1 MESECC
7 SLYLKNV
14 SVFSGRDEEVLPA
27 QNILI
32 EEGRFAKIG
41 HIAPSSQNVRTLDM
55 AGKFLMPGLIDA
67 HFHAYASDLD
77 FAKLDQLPQTYHAL
91 KGSELLSGALRR
103 GFTTVRDVGGADY
116 GLWRGMEDG
125 LFAGPRLFYAGKA
138 LSQTGGHGDMR
149 APSLEPCACGS
160 SGMLTRVVDGVDNI
174 RAAARE
180 ELRRGASH
188 IKVFVSGGIS
198 SPSDPIWSL
207 QYSDPELE
215 AVVDEAHR
223 RGKYVVA
230 HAYTPEAIA
239 RSVRAGVR
247 SIEHA
252 NLITPEV
259 AGEIQ
264 KAGAFVVPT
273 LVTYDTLGRYGHET
287 GAPDTMIAKL
297 DEVASKGL
305 EAIRICREA
314 GVKLGFGTDLLGEL
328 HKFQRLEILLRSKV
342 ETPFQILNSATAVN
356 AALMGLEGEIGTI
369 QEGAFADFL
378 ILDADPLQNIESLA
392 DGTAIVD
399 VYKGGTSVE
408 RKTD

>member
-1 MESECC
+1 MEGNTDR
-7 SLYLKNV
+7 LYLKNA
-14 SVFSGRDEEVLPA
+14 SIFNGYEDELLLS

-32 EEGRFAKIG
+32 EKGRFKKIG
-41 HIAPSSQNVRTLDM
+41 PEDLSPGDARTFDM
-55 AGKFLMPGLIDA
+55 TGKFLMPGLIDA

-77 FAKLDQLPQTYHAL
+77 FSKLDQLPRTYHGL
-91 KGSELLSGALRR
+91 KGSELLSAALKR
-103 GFTTVRDVGGADY
+103 GFTTIRDVGGADY
-116 GLWRGMEDG
+116 GLWRAMEDG
-125 LFAGPRLFYAGKA
+125 LFAGPRLYYAGKA

-149 APSLEPCACGS
+149 APSMEPCACGAS
-160 SGMLTRVVDGVDNI
+160 NMLTQVVDGVDNV

-215 AVVDEAHR
+215 AAVDEAKR
-223 RGKYVVA
+223 RGAYVVA

-239 RSVRAGVR
+239 RSVEAGVR

-259 AGEIQ
+259 AAMVQ

-273 LVTYDTLGRYGHET
+273 LVTYDSLGRFGHRN

-297 DEVASKGL
+297 DDVAAKGL
-305 EAIRICREA
+305 DAIRLCRAA

-328 HKFQRLEILLRSKV
+328 HKFQLNEILLRSAV

-356 AALMGLEGEIGTI
+356 AELMGREGEIGTI
-369 QEGAFADFL
+369 QEGAYADFL
-378 ILDADPLQNIESLA
+378 VLDFNPLTDLERLVREGSIE
-392 DGTAIVD
+392 AI
-399 VYKGGTSVE
+399 YKEGQPVS
-408 RKTD
+408 

>member
-1 MESECC
+1 MMEQNRGSF
-7 SLYLKNV
+7 YLKNV
-14 SVFSGRDEEVLPA
+14 TIFNGHDEELLPP

-41 HIAPSSQNVRTLDM
+41 QADPNHHDTRTFDLT
-55 AGKFLMPGLIDA
+55 GKFLMPGLIDA

-77 FAKLDQLPQTYHAL
+77 FTKLDTLPNTYHGL
-91 KGSELLSGALRR
+91 KGSELLSAALGR
-103 GFTTVRDVGGADY
+103 GVTTIRDVGGADY
-116 GLWRGMEDG
+116 GLWRALEDG
-125 LFAGPRLFYAGKA
+125 LFAGPRLYYAGKG

-149 APSLEPCACGS
+149 APSMEPCACGIS
-160 SGMLTRVVDGVDNI
+160 NRLTRVVDGVDNI

-223 RGKYVVA
+223 RGAYVVA

-239 RSVRAGVR
+239 RSVKAGIR

-259 AGEIQ
+259 AQQVQE
-264 KAGAFVVPT
+264 AGAFVVPT
-273 LVTYDTLGRYGHET
+273 LVTYDSLGRFGHQN

-297 DEVASKGL
+297 DEVAAKGL
-305 EAIRICREA
+305 EAIRICRKV

-328 HKFQRLEILLRSKV
+328 HKFQLNELLLREQV
-342 ETPFQILNSATAVN
+342 ETPFQVLNSATAVN
-356 AALMGLEGEIGTI
+356 AELMGLDGEIGSV

-378 ILDADPLQNIESLA
+378 ILNTNPLQDLTALANGDAIE
-392 DGTAIVD
+392 AIHQ
-399 VYKGGTSVE
+399 GGKRVG
-408 RKTD
+408 

>member
-1 MESECC
+1 MERECS

-14 SVFSGRDEEVLPA
+14 SVFNGYDEEILST

-41 HIAPSSQNVRTLDM
+41 QAASSVQNVQTLDM
-55 AGKFLMPGLIDA
+55 AGKFLIPGLIDA

-91 KGSELLSGALRR
+91 KGSGLLSAALGR

-116 GLWRGMEDG
+116 GLWRGLEDG

-149 APSLEPCACGS
+149 APSLEPCACGA
-160 SGMLTRVVDGVDNI
+160 SGLLTKVVDGVDNI

-215 AVVDEAHR
+215 AVVDEARR
-223 RGKYVVA
+223 RGAYVVA

-239 RSVRAGVR
+239 RSVKAGIR

-259 AGEIQ
+259 AREVQ
-264 KAGAFVVPT
+264 AAGAFVVPT
-273 LVTYDTLGRYGHET
+273 LVTYDSLGRYGHQT

-305 EAIRICREA
+305 DAIQICRTA
-314 GVKLGFGTDLLGEL
+314 GIKLGFGTDLLGEL
-328 HKFQRLEILLRSKV
+328 HKFQRQEILLRSRV
-342 ETPFQILNSATAVN
+342 ETPFQILNSATAIN
-356 AALMGLEGEIGTI
+356 AELMGLAGDLGTI

-378 ILDADPLQNIESLA
+378 VLNTNPLQSLQSLA
-392 DGTAIVD
+392 SGEAIEA
-399 VYKGGTSVE
+399 VYQGGKHVG
-408 RKTD
+408 

>member
-1 MESECC
+1 MERECIN
-7 SLYLKNV
+7 LYLKNV
-14 SVFSGRDEEVLPA
+14 SVFNGHDEEVLPA

-41 HIAPSSQNVRTLDM
+41 HTVPSSQNVHTLDM
-55 AGKFLMPGLIDA
+55 TGKFLMPGLIDA

-116 GLWRGMEDG
+116 GLWQGLEDG
-125 LFAGPRLFYAGKA
+125 LFTGPRLFYAGKA

-149 APSLEPCACGS
+149 PPSLEPCACGS
-160 SGMLTRVVDGVDNI
+160 SGMLTKVVDGVDNI

-215 AVVDEAHR
+215 AVVDEVTR
-223 RGKYVVA
+223 RGAYVVA

-239 RSVRAGVR
+239 RSVKAGIR

-259 AGEIQ
+259 AGEAQ
-264 KAGAFVVPT
+264 AAGAFVVPT
-273 LVTYDTLGRYGHET
+273 LITYDSLGRYGHET

-305 EAIRICREA
+305 ESIRICREA
-314 GVKLGFGTDLLGEL
+314 GVKIGFGTDLLGEL
-328 HKFQRLEILLRSKV
+328 HKFQRQEILLRSKV

-356 AALMGLEGEIGTI
+356 AELMGLEREIGII
-369 QEGAFADFL
+369 QEGTFADFL
-378 ILDADPLQNIESLA
+378 MLNTNPLQELSSLA
-392 DGTAIVD
+392 NGEAIEA
-399 VYKGGTSVE
+399 VYQSGRRVG
-408 RKTD
+408 

>member
-1 MESECC
+1 MRRERN

-14 SVFSGRDEEVLPA
+14 TVFNGHDEDLLPA
-27 QNILI
+27 QNIMI
-32 EEGRFAKIG
+32 EDGRFAKVG
-41 HIAPSSQNVRTLDM
+41 QADIAASKAQEIDLT
-55 AGKFLMPGLIDA
+55 GKFLMPGLIDA

-77 FAKLDQLPQTYHAL
+77 FAKLDQLPRTYHAL
-91 KGSELLSGALRR
+91 KGSELLSAALRR

-116 GLWRGMEDG
+116 GLWRGLEDG

-149 APSLEPCACGS
+149 APSLEPCGCGS
-160 SGMLTRVVDGVDNI
+160 SNMLTKVVDGVDNI

-215 AVVDEAHR
+215 AVVDEARR
-223 RGKYVVA
+223 RGAYVVA

-239 RSVRAGVR
+239 RSLKAGVR

-252 NLITPEV
+252 NLINQEV
-259 AGEIQ
+259 AAAVSE
-264 KAGAFVVPT
+264 ADAFVVPT
-273 LVTYDTLGRYGHET
+273 LVTYDSLGRYGHQT
-287 GAPDTMIAKL
+287 GAPDTMLEKL
-297 DEVASKGL
+297 DEVAAKGL
-305 EAIRICREA
+305 DAVRICRAA

-328 HKFQRLEILLRSKV
+328 HKFQRQEILLRSKV

-356 AALMGLEGEIGTI
+356 AELMGLDGKIGSI
-369 QEGAFADFL
+369 HEGALADFL
-378 ILDADPLQNIESLA
+378 VLNANPLQNLGSLVDGKAIE
-392 DGTAIVD
+392 G
-399 VYKGGTSVE
+399 VYKGGKRVG
-408 RKTD
+408 